1 MEGTTMDSTYKLLA
15 YSIAGISA
23 TVVFVSSSMAEDVHE
38 QAALVS
44 AEISTIAK
52 HLSIRPKTAID
63 FSAVSDEYCY
73 FTGWDT
79 HHTHFAINPEG
90 TKEDNVDFVDARP
103 LIQAGI
109 AVQDLPALPEGLGN
123 MVPGQWYLVA
133 EGKNEPHHG
142 MTAKFPL
149 LMRATNLE

>member
-1 MEGTTMDSTYKLLA
+1 MNIAHKLLA
-15 YSIAGISA
+15 FSAAGSTATIVSVSGSIAEG
-23 TVVFVSSSMAEDVHE
+23 VHE

-52 HLSIRPKTAID
+52 HLSVRPKTAID
-63 FSAVSDEYCY
+63 FSGVSDEYCY

-79 HHTHFAINPEG
+79 HHTHFAIHPED
-90 TKEDNVDFVDARP
+90 TLEDNIDFVDARP
-103 LIQAGI
+103 LIEAGI
-109 AVQDLPALPEGLGN
+109 AVQDLPALPQGLGN
-123 MVPGQWYLVA
+123 MVPGQWYLVL
-133 EGKNEPHHG
+133 EGENEPHHG

>member
-1 MEGTTMDSTYKLLA
+1 MYFTHKLLVS
-15 YSIAGISA
+15 SIVGISA
-23 TVVFVSSSMAEDVHE
+23 TLLSVSGGIAAEVHE

-44 AEISTIAK
+44 AEISTIAR
-52 HLSIRPKTAID
+52 HLSLRPKTAID

-90 TKEDNVDFVDARP
+90 TEEDNVDFVDARP
-103 LIQAGI
+103 LIEAGI

-133 EGKNEPHHG
+133 
-142 MTAKFPL
+142 
-149 LMRATNLE
+149 